1 MREIISNAKVNLAVN
16 EKNQQYV
23 ISSSTMRPYIVPE
36 ESRTWTVLHIL
47 DVRCQSLERKCQI
60 INGTNHILETKLE
73 MIQSS
78 LIYKIF
84 HKLGLI

>member
-1 MREIISNAKVNLAVN
+1 MREIISNAKVNLAMD
-16 EKNQQYV
+16 EKNQHYV
-23 ISSSTMRPYIVPE
+23 ISSESMRPYVVSE

-47 DVRCQSLERKCQI
+47 DIRCQSLERKCQI
-60 INGTNHILETKLE
+60 INGQNHLLSTKIE

-78 LIYKIF
+78 WIYKIF